1 MNLPLLTEKYRPK
14 TLDDLLGFDAKI
26 EIDDSLPHLLLHGTA
41 GTGKCLGINTPIIMY
56 DGSIKMVQ
64 DIKENDIIMGPDST
78 SRHVNGVTKG
88 EGKLYKVVPVKG
100 DAFICNEDHILNLR
114 KSGTSNTINISVK
127 DYINKSTT
135 FKRKYKIWRTSIEF
149 PEKELSLDPYIV
161 GLWIGDGKYDS
172 PYICHTMKDTE
183 IISDMERCAKKLGI
197 NLTYWH
203 DEKHN
208 TGIWKFGN
216 GRTGGKPN
224 PFMILVKKC
233 IINNEKRIPQEYLI
247 NSKKNR
253 LELLAGLID
262 TDGYRYSNCIEIV
275 TKYEGLSKDI
285 QYLAK
290 SLGFYASVYKKSMG
304 IKKLGFLGEYYKIH
318 ISGNTHQIPIR
329 IKRKQCSLRKQIK
342 DVTNSG
348 FSIEYIGIGNYYGFT
363 LDGDGLFLL
372 GDFTVTHNTTLAKI
386 IIRQLG
392 CDVLTLNASSERGI
406 DTVRDKVKEFA
417 SNRSKDGNIKI
428 VFLDEADHLTGDAQ
442 TALRNTMET
451 YSRNTRFILTCNYLN
466 KIIEPLKSRCVLI
479 KFGNIPREDIL
490 HRLEYICVQ
499 EKIPYEKEALDKI
512 VARTGSDL
520 RSAINSIEEHRDGIL
535 LSKFHD
541 EINLAEKVF
550 SLICEKNFI
559 LARQTL
565 LDECPDYDQFCRDL
579 SNIAYERLPPEKYQ
593 TFICILS
600 DKYQWMSQV
609 AIKEIL
615 IEAMLAQLMKE
626 T

>member
-41 GTGKCLGINTPIIMY
+41 GTGK
-56 DGSIKMVQ
+56 
-64 DIKENDIIMGPDST
+64 
-78 SRHVNGVTKG
+78 
-88 EGKLYKVVPVKG
+88 
-100 DAFICNEDHILNLR
+100 
-114 KSGTSNTINISVK
+114 
-127 DYINKSTT
+127 
-135 FKRKYKIWRTSIEF
+135 
-149 PEKELSLDPYIV
+149 
-161 GLWIGDGKYDS
+161 
-172 PYICHTMKDTE
+172 
-183 IISDMERCAKKLGI
+183 
-197 NLTYWH
+197 
-203 DEKHN
+203 
-208 TGIWKFGN
+208 
-216 GRTGGKPN
+216 
-224 PFMILVKKC
+224 
-233 IINNEKRIPQEYLI
+233 
-247 NSKKNR
+247 
-253 LELLAGLID
+253 
-262 TDGYRYSNCIEIV
+262 
-275 TKYEGLSKDI
+275 
-285 QYLAK
+285 
-290 SLGFYASVYKKSMG
+290 
-304 IKKLGFLGEYYKIH
+304 
-318 ISGNTHQIPIR
+318 
-329 IKRKQCSLRKQIK
+329 
-342 DVTNSG
+342 
-348 FSIEYIGIGNYYGFT
+348 
-363 LDGDGLFLL
+363 
-372 GDFTVTHNTTLAKI
+372 TTLAKI

-520 RSAINSIEEHRDGIL
+520 RSAINSIEEHRDGVL

-541 EINLAEKVF
+541 EINLAEKIF

-626 T
+626 A